1 MENMISNNMG
11 HFILGGLVCITL
23 ILWVLACISV
33 LFYDIP
39 LRFCE
44 FYSSKWRFFWCL
56 PARLGYCYLACML
69 VCVFLAIL
77 FGLIGIM

>member
-1 MENMISNNMG
+1 MNMISNNVC
-11 HFILGGLVCITL
+11 HFILYGLVCITL

-56 PARLGYCYLACML
+56 PARLGEGFLVCLL
-69 VCVFLAIL
+69 VCVFFVIL
-77 FGLIGIM
+77 FGLIGII